1 MSPSSRKVS
10 GVRLARSSICSSERG
25 PRISTIDS
33 NCISSLSDIGI
44 GCTLLLSII
53 FFYPE
58 RAPLNHRR
66 GSSAA
71 YSLNRVEGEVCGLL
85 RLIGALRK
93 SLPHGP
99 TLFTHLLPRIYAC
112 LTPSHAGGCTL
123 SVDPGVV
130 CSFSHSFRSQQ
141 PSGWTLPPPSLLLG
155 LPEPHLYATFL
166 WCRSRALS

>member
-1 MSPSSRKVS
+1 MDRGTDARVADAEPPFEQ
-10 GVRLARSSICSSERG
+10 RLRAEGAEQRDVHRG
-25 PRISTIDS
+25 CHDPPNTEAA
-33 NCISSLSDIGI
+33 G
-44 GCTLLLSII
+44 
-53 FFYPE
+53 E
-58 RAPLNHRR
+58 
-66 GSSAA
+66 GSMN
-71 YSLNRVEGEVCGLL
+71 LTKQ
-85 RLIGALRK
+85 ALRK